1 MSLKSLIVPP
11 LAAYKVS
18 EGKYLAKRKRFERQ
32 RQKAGKPH
40 LIEFFHDVSDPYSQ
54 LLANVL
60 PEFQARYDVTLKV
73 WHISPPVDD
82 FVPERQKL
90 ADYAFTDANRLAA
103 QAGIDF
109 QVKKIT
115 HVALQEKT
123 SPENLDADTRLANL
137 GHYMGG
143 MLFYGGEWYWGL
155 DRLHYLEDR
164 LTELGLAQKE
174 PAGPIFLPPQIA
186 VSITGTKQPNKP
198 VIDFFLSF
206 RSPYTAIVAD
216 RVAELADEYNA
227 DLRLRFV
234 LPMVMRNMSLPKAK
248 LEYILS
254 DAARE
259 ARRIKAPFGKIC
271 DPVGRPVERG
281 YSLLPWAIEQGRGL
295 DFLRVFLRS
304 VWAEGVDAN
313 SKGGMRRIVEAAG
326 LDWQTAR
333 KIVGNDDWREEA
345 EANRLEMMSLGVWG
359 VPSFKIGDVVT
370 WGQDRL
376 WVIENELK
384 KNRMT

>member
-1 MSLKSLIVPP
+1 MSLKSLI
-11 LAAYKVS
+11 LARLVAYKVS
-18 EGKYLAKRKRFERQ
+18 EKRYFAKRVGFERR
-32 RQKAGKPH
+32 RQKAGEPH
-40 LIEFFHDVSDPYSQ
+40 LVEFFHDASDPYSQ
-54 LLANVL
+54 LLAKIL
-60 PEFQARYDVTLKV
+60 PEFQARYDVKIKV
-73 WHISPPVDD
+73 WHISPPVDE

-90 ADYAFTDANRLAA
+90 ADYALIDSYRLAA

-109 QVKKIT
+109 QAKRITHAASQKIT
-115 HVALQEKT
+115 
-123 SPENLDADTRLANL
+123 SSENLDADKRLSSL

-143 MLFYGGEWYWGL
+143 MLYYGGEWYWGL

-164 LTELGLAQKE
+164 LSALGLAIKE
-174 PAGPIFLPPQIA
+174 HAAPIFLPPQI
-186 VSITGTKQPNKP
+186 SISTDVVALPNKP

-216 RVAELADEYNA
+216 RVAALANAYNA

-234 LPMVMRNMSLPKAK
+234 LPMVMRNLPVPRAK
-248 LEYILS
+248 GEYILS
-254 DAARE
+254 DTARE
-259 ARRIKAPFGKIC
+259 ARRLKVPFGRIC
-271 DPVGRPVERG
+271 DPLGRPVERG
-281 YSLLPWAIEQGRGL
+281 YSLLPWAIEQGRGV
-295 DFLRVFLRS
+295 DYVQAFLRS

-313 SKGGMRRIVEAAG
+313 SNSGMRRIVEAVR
-326 LDWQTAR
+326 LDWKFAR
-333 KIVGNDDWREEA
+333 KIIGNNGWRDEA

-384 KNRMT
+384 KNRMS